1 MNDLKDKQDTL
12 KDLLEKIGYAKP
24 YEAATLSQQ
33 VKRLMVEIRE
43 EEYAMLRNPNRK
55 NED

>member
-1 MNDLKDKQDTL
+1 VNDLKDKQDTL